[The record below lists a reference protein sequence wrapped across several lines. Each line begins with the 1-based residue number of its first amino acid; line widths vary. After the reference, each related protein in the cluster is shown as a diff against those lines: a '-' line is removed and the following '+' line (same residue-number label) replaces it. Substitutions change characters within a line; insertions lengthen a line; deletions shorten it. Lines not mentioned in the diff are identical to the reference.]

1 MSASDTFPVKAQPS
15 SNAAVST
22 RIQWSWRIHERV
34 TDGCALFDPG
44 LNTQMGQAP
53 FALFDPK
60 LLAQSPKA
68 RPVLQLG
75 QTLIHGR
82 TNLIFA
88 INN

>member
-1 MSASDTFPVKAQPS
+1 MNASLT
-15 SNAAVST
+15 AVHCLIPDS
-22 RIQWSWRIHERV
+22 RHKW
-34 TDGCALFDPG
+34 
-44 LNTQMGQAP
+44 GQAP

-75 QTLIHGR
+75 QTLFQGR
-82 TNLIFA
+82 TNFIFA